1 MQGGV
6 QIISKEVMKPSPH
19 TFKTL
24 KLSYIDISLP
34 SIYIPFIFFYKAD
47 EPTGLNTSN
56 HIQIPQIL
64 KHSLLATLP
73 SFYPLAGELKHDIY
87 VDYTDGASGF
97 EFVEAKVHAQLK
109 TALQGS
115 TVKDMKLLLPSYC
128 TTFDHAG
135 WPLLVVQIDR
145 VLIFSVATR
154 LTRWASP
161 IPELLGL
168 GLNFYNPKE
177 RTTRFARTRLTRNP
191 NRDDPKPDGP
201 TRLTSLLKIAWVT
214 LSQPSSRP
222 RHNSPTRQIDYI

>member
-135 WPLLVVQIDR
+135 WPLLVVQR
-145 VLIFSVATR
+145 VLHEGTGDARRVDGDRENGVVLFH
-154 LTRWASP
+154 
-161 IPELLGL
+161 ELAGVLYVHGGL
-168 GLNFYNPKE
+168 RVGP
-177 RTTRFARTRLTRNP
+177 AVP
-191 NRDDPKPDGP
+191 VRDAVHADQEYGDFGQQ
-201 TRLTSLLKIAWVT
+201 R
-214 LSQPSSRP
+214 R
-222 RHNSPTRQIDYI
+222 R